1 MHLAFE
7 TQTHIISL
15 SQCSDKGSDKMVQF
29 SSVAQSCLT
38 LRPQESQHA
47 RPPCLSQMV
56 EVDKYQINS

>member
-15 SQCSDKGSDKMVQF
+15 NQCSDKDFDK
-29 SSVAQSCLT
+29 
-38 LRPQESQHA
+38 
-47 RPPCLSQMV
+47 MV